1 MFVARANLHCLANL
15 RRASR
20 GTGLLGLGRQYIGES
35 LPWNGQAPPRG
46 TTRVA
51 VASPVTPLFK
61 NPKTATQSQGIPI

>member
-1 MFVARANLHCLANL
+1 MFVARANLPCLANL

-35 LPWNGQAPPRG
+35 LLWIGYAPPRAI
-46 TTRVA
+46 TRVA

-61 NPKTATQSQGIPI
+61 NPKTATQSQGVSI